1 MYVHRSHLSTPSRCL
16 GVVDVHKSSETFS
29 LMTILPMAV
38 LLFLASSAQ
47 TLAPART
54 ERPVA
59 ALSTEATA
67 EFCPFD
73 ARSRVA

>member
-1 MYVHRSHLSTPSRCL
+1 
-16 GVVDVHKSSETFS
+16 
-29 LMTILPMAV
+29 MTILPVAV

-54 ERPVA
+54 ERPAA

-67 EFCPFD
+67 ELCPFD

>member
-1 MYVHRSHLSTPSRCL
+1 
-16 GVVDVHKSSETFS
+16 
-29 LMTILPMAV
+29 MTILPIAV

-59 ALSTEATA
+59 ALSIEATA
-67 EFCPFD
+67 DFCPFD

>member
-1 MYVHRSHLSTPSRCL
+1 MR
-16 GVVDVHKSSETFS
+16 FS
-29 LMTILPMAV
+29 
-38 LLFLASSAQ
+38 FLASSAQ
-47 TLAPART
+47 TLPART
-54 ERPVA
+54 EPPVA